1 MRQRSPRQETSS
13 RGADDFDDDGCRWC
27 ICGFRSFLLASAE
40 MASNA
45 SSSRKEGRAP
55 CSFKSLE
62 GRSSK
67 ATGPSTTTTA
77 TEDRSLSLSLSLSS
91 QQTRALSSSNSFPKS
106 RASPS
111 RACPTKSH
119 DYPGQAAE
127 RQEEHGKEQS
137 AGRGA
142 KGPKTSTG
150 LQREGEGKKPK
161 CLLEWE
167 GIISPLS
174 LACVKSHGPAGAA
187 RALRAPTVAP
197 LVDGRAATVPR
208 AKAILER
215 RGGGGV
221 GRRRRR
227 KTRERLSAKIVQSRE
242 SEREKKKKRKNQHQK
257 KKESFFLCL
266 SAPLCARIPFA
277 PSLRETRGGSPKR
290 SHATLRGRCCRESSS
305 RRRVLAPGRV
315 SLSFIFFAMLLFD
328 AFGDVENAV
337 DSSDI
342 ARISPASRASL
353 PRSPLQSRA

>member
-1 MRQRSPRQETSS
+1 
-13 RGADDFDDDGCRWC
+13 
-27 ICGFRSFLLASAE
+27 

-77 TEDRSLSLSLSLSS
+77 TEDRSLSLSLSS

-242 SEREKKKKRKNQHQK
+242 SEREKKKKK
-257 KKESFFLCL
+257 KKSKSKKERKLFPVPVCASVR
-266 SAPLCARIPFA
+266 AHPLCTL
-277 PSLRETRGGSPKR
+277 PSRDK
-290 SHATLRGRCCRESSS
+290 
-305 RRRVLAPGRV
+305 GRV
-315 SLSFIFFAMLLFD
+315 SEALACDPPRALLPREQQQKEGPRAWSRQPLLLLLLRD
-328 AFGDVENAV
+328 AVLRRFWRRRKRRRLFGYR
-337 DSSDI
+337 SDI
-342 ARISPASRASL
+342 ARIPRLSPSIASPPAPGVG
-353 PRSPLQSRA
+353 PRECSQQLCVRSTE

>member
-1 MRQRSPRQETSS
+1 
-13 RGADDFDDDGCRWC
+13 
-27 ICGFRSFLLASAE
+27 

-91 QQTRALSSSNSFPKS
+91 QQTRALSPSNSFPKS

-119 DYPGQAAE
+119 DYPGKAAE

-174 LACVKSHGPAGAA
+174 LACVNSHGPAGAA

-242 SEREKKKKRKNQHQK
+242 SEREKKKKRKNQNQK

-315 SLSFIFFAMLLFD
+315 SLSFFIFFAMLLFD